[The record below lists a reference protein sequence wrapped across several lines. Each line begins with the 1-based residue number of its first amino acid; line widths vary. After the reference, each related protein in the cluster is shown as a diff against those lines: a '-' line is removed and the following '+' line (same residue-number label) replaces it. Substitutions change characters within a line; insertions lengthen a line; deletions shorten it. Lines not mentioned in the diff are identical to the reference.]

1 MSFSVGQPTHDSIRK
16 CYELEIRDGP
26 SFQGRLVS
34 PFEPD
39 LRGARSQQYEEFIT
53 EFLKQASHHFSKPLD
68 KAIFIQRISH
78 SYSTDEDLSGSS
90 LKSLYWIPARV
101 LFYPS
106 LYEFQ
111 WILAQVERVERVEE
125 APGCPPDKPVE
136 KKPIL
141 TMSEQKRLRKKIR
154 QARLKCALA
163 RLHVE
168 QITEKYYNKYGNFDG
183 LSDADSELSSDFEL
197 GQNEAP

>member
-1 MSFSVGQPTHDSIRK
+1 MSFNVGQPRHDSIRK
-16 CYELEIRDGP
+16 CYELEILDGP
-26 SFQGRLVS
+26 SFEGRLEA
-34 PFEPD
+34 PFRPD
-39 LRGARSQQYEEFIT
+39 IQGALSKQFDEFIT
-53 EFLKQASHHFSKPLD
+53 EFLRQASRHFSKPLD
-68 KAIFIQRISH
+68 KSVFVQRISH
-78 SYSTDEDLSGSS
+78 SYSTDEDLSGIP
-90 LKSLYWIPARV
+90 LKSLSWIPARV
-101 LFYPS
+101 FFYPS

-111 WILAQVERVERVEE
+111 WNLSYLERLE
-125 APGCPPDKPVE
+125 ATPGPSPDKPVE
-136 KKPIL
+136 KKPVL